1 MKIAVLFGGPSPE
14 RNVSIASGA
23 QVIKSLRSDGHE
35 VVAVD
40 ISSGILGPQEE
51 ERMFRSTLSGVPPA
65 YEKGLSIISILS
77 EVISALKDVDLYFL
91 ALHGVPGED
100 GSIQAFLD
108 LAGLCYTGGGMKGS
122 AVAMDKDLSKRL
134 FRFADIPTPDWC
146 LVSSPES
153 VPDFTLPYPVVVKPN
168 NQGSTIGLTVVREPG
183 LLKEAIGEAF
193 RYDVEVIVEHYVEG
207 REFTV
212 GILDD
217 KPLSVGEIIPQLGTV
232 FNYESKYQ
240 KGGAIEIFPA
250 RLEEHQTARL
260 QELALRA
267 HKSLKIRS
275 YSRVDFMMD
284 ADSRF
289 WCLEV
294 NTLPGMTAT
303 SLLPQSAGAV
313 GIDFTSLC
321 RRICETARRA

>member
-14 RNVSIASGA
+14 RDVSIASGA
-23 QVIKSLRSDGHE
+23 QVIKSLRADGHE

-40 ISSGILGPQEE
+40 ISVGILGPQEE
-51 ERMFRSTLSGVPPA
+51 DRIFNTALSDTPPA
-65 YEKGLSIISILS
+65 YDRGASIISTLYG
-77 EVISALKDVDLYFL
+77 VISTLKDVDLYFL

-108 LAGLCYTGGGMKGS
+108 LSGLHYTGNGMKGS

-134 FRFADIPTPDWC
+134 FRFADIPTPDWD
-146 LVSSPES
+146 LLSSPSS
-153 VPDFTLPYPVVVKPN
+153 VPAYSIEYPVVVKPN
-168 NQGSTIGLTVVREPG
+168 NQGSTIGLSVVKEPR
-183 LLKEAIGEAF
+183 LLKDAIAEAF
-193 RYDVEVIVEHYVEG
+193 KYDNEVIIERYVQG

-212 GILDD
+212 GMLDD
-217 KPLSVGEIIPQLGTV
+217 TPLTVGEIIPRYGQV

-240 KGGAIEIFPA
+240 PGGATEIFPA
-250 RLEEHQTARL
+250 ELDDHQTTAL
-260 QELALRA
+260 KALALKA
-267 HKSLKIRS
+267 HKALKLRD

-284 ADSRF
+284 ADGRF

-303 SLLPQSAGAV
+303 SLLPQSANGV
-313 GIDFTSLC
+313 GIDFSSLC
-321 RRICETARRA
+321 RKICETSQKP

>member
-108 LAGLCYTGGGMKGS
+108 LAGPHAARVLS
-122 AVAMDKDLSKRL
+122 AGCPLDLH
-134 FRFADIPTPDWC
+134 
-146 LVSSPES
+146 
-153 VPDFTLPYPVVVKPN
+153 
-168 NQGSTIGLTVVREPG
+168 PG
-183 LLKEAIGEAF
+183 A
-193 RYDVEVIVEHYVEG
+193 
-207 REFTV
+207 
-212 GILDD
+212 
-217 KPLSVGEIIPQLGTV
+217 
-232 FNYESKYQ
+232 
-240 KGGAIEIFPA
+240 FPA
-250 RLEEHQTARL
+250 GTATRTL
-260 QELALRA
+260 LGKAGVTLWRIGAEAW
-267 HKSLKIRS
+267 H
-275 YSRVDFMMD
+275 
-284 ADSRF
+284 
-289 WCLEV
+289 LEV
-294 NTLPGMTAT
+294 ARSLAGYARAFLAEAARGLPEA
-303 SLLPQSAGAV
+303 
-313 GIDFTSLC
+313 
-321 RRICETARRA
+321 